1 MEEWQKGPLDEVYP
15 IAFIGAIH
23 YSVKNDGIVTKRLW
37 CYLIQAFPEAAEN
50 YVYDEYDRVFK
61 RQLQEDY

>member
-23 YSVKNDGIVTKRLW
+23 YSVKNDGIVTKRL
-37 CYLIQAFPEAAEN
+37 
-50 YVYDEYDRVFK
+50 
-61 RQLQEDY
+61 